1 MSDKLI
7 DPLAQTFYV
16 DNPKGIFTTSV
27 DIYFYEGDSRLPV
40 SVELRPT
47 VNGVPSSKDIYPFSQ
62 ITLEPSEVIVSPD
75 ASEPTRFTFKSPV
88 FLKGETFHS
97 LVVTCNS
104 KDYSVWVAKMGETD
118 VTKANQDDS
127 KSVFVSSNPNSGVFF
142 RSQNGATWTPS
153 EREDMK
159 FTLYRANFAENAGNI
174 NFYNPELSVGN
185 DQVSILDNDAF
196 EMESRQV
203 RLLLS
208 GGLNEV
214 GFTTGVTVTQLNSN
228 VTGNYISNAGAAT
241 SLTIFNAGIGL
252 TPSIGG
258 LTYFDI
264 PLTKVTGDGRNAT
277 CNLTVQNGVAV
288 GATIVTGGSGY
299 QVGDVVTANSIGS
312 GLGRNLRL
320 SVGELGDINEIIV
333 DDIQGKFNTGAGS
346 TLSYGNSSGITTQIN
361 AASGGLTV
369 SDTTIIHDGLH
380 IKVNHPNH
388 GMYAPE
394 SVSSIDDVDPDHP
407 SVDTTADIGEDSTA
421 PIPLDDILID
431 DSTGLSI
438 FANFEN
444 VGVSS
449 TNPGYIQIEEEII
462 AYTGIDG
469 LNLIGITRE
478 IDDTPGSSYES
489 GVDVVKYELNGIS
502 LRRINKVHELQDAT
516 VDNAIDLDFYHI
528 RIDPQESGVD
538 RSDSPFGYPDMF
550 FKETKS
556 SGGDDITATQNIQF
570 EIIDPEI
577 SSTEVNGTEV
587 EVNLRTV
594 SGRSV
599 GGDQEAYIAQDFEK
613 ISSEEEHFL
622 DSPRLI
628 CSRINE
634 TELLDGEDGIEGNK
648 SLNISVNLTT
658 TSPLL
663 SPMIDLDRC
672 SVILIG
678 NRMNKPI
685 TDYAND
691 ERTADLENDPHA
703 FVYATR
709 PITLENAATSIQ
721 VFVTAYVN
729 TKSDLRAFYAIDDD
743 GKEELIYYPFPGFDN
758 IDNQGNV
765 EDLSKSDGTP
775 DEKLSKTDSVGF
787 ESDEL
792 DFQELK
798 FSINKLPSFRA
809 FGIKL
814 CASTE
819 DTTYPVRLK
828 DLRVIALA

>member
-1 MSDKLI
+1 M
-7 DPLAQTFYV
+7 
-16 DNPKGIFTTSV
+16 
-27 DIYFYEGDSRLPV
+27 
-40 SVELRPT
+40 
-47 VNGVPSSKDIYPFSQ
+47 
-62 ITLEPSEVIVSPD
+62 
-75 ASEPTRFTFKSPV
+75 
-88 FLKGETFHS
+88 
-97 LVVTCNS
+97 
-104 KDYSVWVAKMGETD
+104 
-118 VTKANQDDS
+118 
-127 KSVFVSSNPNSGVFF
+127 
-142 RSQNGATWTPS
+142 
-153 EREDMK
+153 
-159 FTLYRANFAENAGNI
+159 
-174 NFYNPELSVGN
+174 
-185 DQVSILDNDAF
+185 
-196 EMESRQV
+196 
-203 RLLLS
+203 
-208 GGLNEV
+208 
-214 GFTTGVTVTQLNSN
+214 
-228 VTGNYISNAGAAT
+228 
-241 SLTIFNAGIGL
+241 
-252 TPSIGG
+252 
-258 LTYFDI
+258 
-264 PLTKVTGDGRNAT
+264 
-277 CNLTVQNGVAV
+277 
-288 GATIVTGGSGY
+288 
-299 QVGDVVTANSIGS
+299 
-312 GLGRNLRL
+312 
-320 SVGELGDINEIIV
+320 
-333 DDIQGKFNTGAGS
+333 
-346 TLSYGNSSGITTQIN
+346 
-361 AASGGLTV
+361 
-369 SDTTIIHDGLH
+369 
-380 IKVNHPNH
+380 
-388 GMYAPE
+388 
-394 SVSSIDDVDPDHP
+394 
-407 SVDTTADIGEDSTA
+407 
-421 PIPLDDILID
+421 
-431 DSTGLSI
+431 
-438 FANFEN
+438 
-444 VGVSS
+444 
-449 TNPGYIQIEEEII
+449 
-462 AYTGIDG
+462 
-469 LNLIGITRE
+469 
-478 IDDTPGSSYES
+478 
-489 GVDVVKYELNGIS
+489 
-502 LRRINKVHELQDAT
+502 QDAT

-577 SSTEVNGTEV
+577 SATEVNGTEV

-743 GKEELIYYPFPGFDN
+743 GKEDLIYYPFPGFDN

>member
-16 DNPKGIFTTSV
+16 DNPKGIFATSV
-27 DIYFYEGDSRLPV
+27 DVYFYEGDSALPV
-40 SVELRPT
+40 SIELRPT
-47 VNGVPSSKDIYPFSQ
+47 VNGNPSAKDIYPFSQ
-62 ITLEPSEVIVSPD
+62 TTLEPEDVVVSPD
-75 ASEPTRFTFKSPV
+75 AEAPTNFKFKSPV

-97 LVVTCNS
+97 LVVIANS
-104 KDYSVWVAKMGETD
+104 KKYSVWVAKMGEID
-118 VTKANQDDS
+118 VTKANDDDS
-127 KSVFVSSNPNSGVFF
+127 KSVFVSANPNSGVFF

-159 FTLYRANFAENAGNI
+159 FTLYRADFKENSGNV

-203 RLLLS
+203 RLVLS

-214 GFTTGVTVTQLNSN
+214 GFTTGVTVTQENSDGR
-228 VTGNYISNAGAAT
+228 GNYIGNAGAV
-241 SLTIFNAGIGL
+241 SSVSVFNAGIGL

-258 LTYFDI
+258 LTYFDV
-264 PLTKVTGDGRNAT
+264 PLSKITGEGKNAT

-288 GATIVTGGSGY
+288 GATIVNGGSGY
-299 QVGDVVTANSIGS
+299 QVGDLVTSNSIGS

-320 SVGELGDINEIIV
+320 SIGELGDINEIIV
-333 DDIQGKFNTGAGS
+333 DDIQGRFTTGSGS
-346 TLSYGNSSGITTQIN
+346 TVTYENSSGATVGLN
-361 AASGGLTV
+361 AGSGGLTLTDSTV
-369 SDTTIIHDGLH
+369 IHDGLH

-388 GMYAPE
+388 GMYALE
-394 SVSSIDDVDPDHP
+394 NVVTIDDVDPDNP
-407 SVDTTADIGEDSTA
+407 SVDTTADVEEDSTL
-421 PIPLDDILID
+421 PIPIDDLLID
-431 DSTGLSI
+431 SETGLSI
-438 FANFEN
+438 FATFEN

-462 AYTGIDG
+462 GYTGIDG

-478 IDDTPGSSYES
+478 VDNTVGTSYEK
-489 GVDVVKYELNGIS
+489 GVDIVKYELNGIS
-502 LRRINKVHELQDAT
+502 LRRINKTHELQDAT
-516 VDNAIDLDFYHI
+516 VSNPIDLDYYTI
-528 RIDPQESGVD
+528 RIDPQEAGID
-538 RSDSPFGYPDMF
+538 RSSSPFGYPDLF
-550 FKETKS
+550 FEETKS
-556 SGGDDITATQNIQF
+556 TGGDDITATQNIQF

-577 SSTEVNGTEV
+577 SATEVNGTEV
-587 EVNLRTV
+587 ELNLRTV
-594 SGRSV
+594 SGRSI
-599 GGDQEAYIAQDFEK
+599 GGNQESFIDQGFEK
-613 ISSEEEHFL
+613 ISSEEETYL
-622 DSPRLI
+622 SSPRLI

-634 TELLDGEDGIEGNK
+634 TELLDGIDGIEGNK

-658 TSPLL
+658 TSPTL

-672 SVILIG
+672 AVILIG

-709 PITLENAATSIQ
+709 PITLENAATSLQIY
-721 VFVTAYVN
+721 VSAYVN

-743 GKEELIYYPFPGFDN
+743 GKEEMIYYPFPGFDN

-765 EDLSKSDGTP
+765 EDLSKSNGTP

-792 DFQELK
+792 EFQELK